1 MRRLQ
6 SGHELTAMAKAGW
19 PARVMLVHRA
29 DASRGVMQQAVTL
42 AGYEVLVAD
51 GTEEA
56 LALVRRQRVTCLLL
70 DVDLPELRAEE
81 FLSRVLREEPDVAV
95 VVVTSANDSERAVQ
109 YVQLGAVDVL
119 VKPVENARLAKAIER
134 ALRGRD
140 ARIGQAQ
147 AQRLLKEELTRL
159 SLELRRE
166 RAASE
171 RLSVATLES
180 LVYMIEIRDAHLAG
194 HSVRVAQ
201 VAASLAAELGRTD
214 DEIEAVRVAGRL
226 HDVGMICIGEGIL
239 SKPGP
244 LNETELTRV
253 REHVVIGAEILAP
266 LSNLRAVSSFVRS
279 HHERWDGGGYPDG
292 LAGEL
297 IPWGA
302 RLVGVAEVFDAL
314 TTSRPYRRKQPL
326 EEAIERMREMKGSA
340 LDPQAF
346 DALAAIVDR
355 RRALVFIDGRE
366 PILAPPMPCALMA
379 G

>member
-1 MRRLQ
+1 MRRLHC
-6 SGHELTAMAKAGW
+6 GRELTAMAKAGW

-29 DASRGVMQQAVTL
+29 DASRGAIQQAVTS
-42 AGYEVLVAD
+42 AGYEVLLAD
-51 GTEEA
+51 GSEEA

-70 DVDLPELRAEE
+70 EADLPELRAEE

-95 VVVTSANDSERAVQ
+95 VVVTSGNDGERAVQ

-119 VKPVENARLAKAIER
+119 LKPVENARLAKAIER

-147 AQRLLKEELTRL
+147 AQRLLKEEVTRL

-180 LVYMIEIRDAHLAG
+180 LVYMMEIRDAHLAG

-226 HDVGMICIGEGIL
+226 HDVGMICIGDGIL

-244 LNETELTRV
+244 LNESELTQV

-266 LSNLRAVSSFVRS
+266 LSNHRAVSSFVRS
-279 HHERWDGGGYPDG
+279 HHERWDGSGYPDG
-292 LAGEL
+292 LAGEM

-314 TTSRPYRRKQPL
+314 TTSRPYRRGQPL

-340 LDPQAF
+340 LDPQVF

-355 RRALVFIDGRE
+355 RSALVFIDGRE
-366 PILAPPMPCALMA
+366 STRAPSMTSALMA